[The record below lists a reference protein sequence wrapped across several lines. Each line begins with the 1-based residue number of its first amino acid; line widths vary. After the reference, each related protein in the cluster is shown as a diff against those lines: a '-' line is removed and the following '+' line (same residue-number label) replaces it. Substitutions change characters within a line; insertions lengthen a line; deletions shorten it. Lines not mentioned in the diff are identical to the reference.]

1 VLLVVPRNAKLFIYT
16 DSENTIKHMM
26 DKQTTICNA
35 RHLFKENNNLSW
47 EIIREIININNL
59 DLQLIKVK
67 AHSDNV
73 NNNMVDKLARDAH
86 YNNIPL
92 LQLKSNSLDLVNA
105 YPLWNGIRIEN
116 GLRAFITKLS
126 RVFGFERWINLNRN
140 RKYQF
145 IDIDWKATFNL
156 LNDVNITYETNYT
169 YSSRKRNRLKLLLEE
184 IPTIQHM
191 IKRRPDL
198 YKNWK
203 CPMCNK
209 EKETF
214 NHVFLCRQQRIRMSQ
229 IIELAKNE
237 LIYIMTEEIDKSLSK
252 SDINIDIDKI
262 WYNEYS
268 KDEITFIDII
278 KGIVPKSLSECIKL
292 YIKKDEDI
300 QQILELFY
308 HRIQD
313 YWKMVWEIR
322 CDKLIFKEKEEG
334 ITSQEKK
341 KKFKGRRINSCS
353 KNNEYSIDYKF
364 INYLLTLELQM
375 GGSYL
380 NYTYSY
386 F

>member
-1 VLLVVPRNAKLFIYT
+1 
-16 DSENTIKHMM
+16 
-26 DKQTTICNA
+26 
-35 RHLFKENNNLSW
+35 
-47 EIIREIININNL
+47 
-59 DLQLIKVK
+59 
-67 AHSDNV
+67 
-73 NNNMVDKLARDAH
+73 
-86 YNNIPL
+86 
-92 LQLKSNSLDLVNA
+92 
-105 YPLWNGIRIEN
+105 
-116 GLRAFITKLS
+116 
-126 RVFGFERWINLNRN
+126 
-140 RKYQF
+140 
-145 IDIDWKATFNL
+145 
-156 LNDVNITYETNYT
+156 
-169 YSSRKRNRLKLLLEE
+169 
-184 IPTIQHM
+184 
-191 IKRRPDL
+191 
-198 YKNWK
+198 
-203 CPMCNK
+203 MCNK

-229 IIELAKNE
+229 IIEIAKNE

-262 WYNEYS
+262 WYNEYL

-313 YWKMVWEIR
+313 FWKMVWEIR
-322 CDKLIFKEKEEG
+322 CDKLISKEKEEG

-341 KKFKGRRINSCS
+341 KKFKGQRNNGYS
-353 KNNEYSIDYKF
+353 KNNDYSVDYKF

-386 F
+386 FWIFINHLLSIFRFAFSCD